1 MPLLTRSSVITAP
14 SACSLVPVFR
24 SSGKTFQLIVIDDLW
39 IDSSFCMGYNHYRMS
54 WWVMIT
60 TEGRLLTN
68 VQLAFLEGEIRLYE
82 YRLQEGEEVALLL
95 DTYHNKARIYR
106 PFDECQRLASRHQ
119 YELFIK
125 RQPEETF
132 VSHIERLLQ
141 LRHPKTEKAGPP
153 DHGEPALRAST

>member
-1 MPLLTRSSVITAP
+1 MMTISV
-14 SACSLVPVFR
+14 
-24 SSGKTFQLIVIDDLW
+24 
-39 IDSSFCMGYNHYRMS
+39 MS

-82 YRLQEGEEVALLL
+82 YRLQEGEEVAFLL

-106 PFDECQRLASRHQ
+106 TFDECQRLASRHQ

-132 VSHIERLLQ
+132 VSGVERLLQ
-141 LRHPKTEKAGPP
+141 LRHPKTEKSGPP
-153 DHGEPALRAST
+153 DHGEPALTDGAPA